1 MTRTLALRLYGKND
15 LRLEEFD
22 LPPIADDEILADV
35 TSDSVCMS
43 SYKAT
48 AQGAD
53 HKRVPQDVAANP
65 IIIGH
70 EFCGTLLQVG
80 RKWAGQFKPGQK
92 YSVQP
97 AMSIPGREL
106 EAPGYS
112 FRYIGGDAT
121 KIIIPREVMEA
132 DCLLAYDG
140 PGFFPA
146 SLSEPVSC
154 IIGAFQTNY
163 HYKLGEYTHTPGIV
177 AGGAM
182 VILAG
187 AGPMGLGAVDYAIH
201 GPRRPRL
208 LVVTDIDQGRLDR
221 AASLVTVAD
230 AQANGVDLRYVNT
243 GTGTGD
249 AVEALKALTG
259 GAGFDDVFVFAPV
272 AALIEQG
279 SALLGFNGCLN
290 FFAGPGKADFRATVN
305 FYDVHYMGH
314 HIVGSSGGN
323 TQDMR
328 DALALMAAN
337 KIDPAVMITHVGGLD
352 SAAETIQTLPKIPG
366 GKRLVYTGISMPMTA
381 LTDLASLGEGD
392 PMCKEL
398 AALVAKHNGLWSVE
412 AETYL
417 LATATKIE
425 KL

>member
-15 LRLEEFD
+15 LRLEAFD
-22 LPPIADDEILADV
+22 LPPIADDEILADI

-48 AQGAD
+48 IQGEE
-53 HKRVPQDVAANP
+53 HKRVPNDVATHP

-80 RKWAGQFKPGQK
+80 KKWAGQFKAGQK

-112 FRYIGGDAT
+112 FPYIGGDAT

-132 DCLLAYDG
+132 DCLLAYEG

-154 IIGAFQTNY
+154 IIGAFNTNY
-163 HYKLGEYTHTPGIV
+163 HYTLGEYTHKAGIV

-182 VILAG
+182 AILAG

-221 AASLVTVAD
+221 AAALVRVAD

-243 GTGTGD
+243 GSGD
-249 AVEALKALTG
+249 AVAALKALTG

-272 AALIEQG
+272 AGLIEQG

-290 FFAGPGKADFRATVN
+290 FFAGPAKADFKATIN

-328 DALALMAAN
+328 DALVLMAGN
-337 KIDPAVMITHVGGLD
+337 QIDPAVMITHVGGLD
-352 SAAETIQTLPKIPG
+352 SAAETIKTLPKIPG

-381 LTDLASLGEGD
+381 LTDLADLGAAN
-392 PMCKEL
+392 PMYKQL

-412 AETYL
+412 AEAYL
-417 LATATKIE
+417 LGHAPKIE
-425 KL
+425 KP